1 MSELAD
7 QLVAGIEAIGANTMA
22 LMRFAAN
29 PDVPVDVR
37 AEIGALASVM
47 AQQEDELRTLART
60 VP

>member
-22 LMRFAAN
+22 LMRIAMNLA
-29 PDVPVDVR
+29 VPEDVR
-37 AEIGALASVM
+37 TEIGAIAVAM
-47 AQQEDELRTLART
+47 AAQEDELRTLART